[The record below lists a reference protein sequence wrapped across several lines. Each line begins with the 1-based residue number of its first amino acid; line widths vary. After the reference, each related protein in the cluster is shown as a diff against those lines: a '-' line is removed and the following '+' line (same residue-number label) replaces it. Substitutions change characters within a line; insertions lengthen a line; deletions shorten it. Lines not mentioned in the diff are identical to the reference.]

1 MSGAADTADPDS
13 SVDSPRPA
21 TKAQRTRALVADTAL
36 RLFREQGYAAT
47 TMREIA
53 REAGV
58 STGNAYYHFDGKD
71 ALVQELYRRIQ
82 DEHAAAARAELVT
95 GDSLGDNLRRV
106 LHAGITVMTPYHAF
120 GDTLLSSALR
130 PESATS
136 PFSED
141 SDTARRAAVGIL
153 QETVARSARTPGGRV
168 GERLPELLWLAH
180 LGITLHWVLDRSAGQ
195 ARTRTLIDGVAPLI
209 ARVVQLARLPIG
221 KGLAEDA
228 VALVDRVRPT
238 DEDSRHD
245 PAHDPE
251 VEPSEAPPADT
262 EDRT

>member
-1 MSGAADTADPDS
+1 MSGTADSPGAASPGDS
-13 SVDSPRPA
+13 SHPV
-21 TKAQRTRALVADTAL
+21 TKAQRTRARVADTAL

-82 DEHAAAARAELVT
+82 DEHRAAARAELVT
-95 GDSLGDNLRRV
+95 GDALADNLRRV

-153 QETVARSARTPGGRV
+153 QETVARSSRTPGGRV

-221 KGLAEDA
+221 RLLAEDA
-228 VALVDRVRPT
+228 VALLDRVSPGG
-238 DEDSRHD
+238 DDAHSRSDD
-245 PAHDPE
+245 PAGSASDI
-251 VEPSEAPPADT
+251 PSNDT